1 MSKMQSRRRQE
12 AQESLGLLQK
22 RQVLID
28 ELAIADEEH
37 RREVKLKKR
46 QQIEKSRT
54 YSLVKGIATV
64 MDKYFVDTII
74 GSIIPVVGDLI
85 NSIFVLPY
93 IYVSYSQIKSIPL
106 TLAVI
111 YNSLID
117 ILLGI
122 IPVVGDITDFFH
134 RSYIKN
140 WCLIVGFVEDDRKV
154 INEVNK
160 KAIRMG
166 FLIVVVILLI
176 FLLYILISGLISGL
190 ITVIVGFFSR
200 LF

>member
-74 GSIIPVVGDLI
+74 GLILPVVGDLI

-122 IPVVGDITDFFH
+122 IPGLGDITDFFH

-140 WCLIVGFVEDDRKV
+140 WRLIVGFVEDDRKV

-160 KAIRMG
+160 KAILMG

-176 FLLYILISGLISGL
+176 FLLCKLISGLISGL
-190 ITVIVGFFSR
+190 ITVIGGFFSR

>member
-12 AQESLGLLQK
+12 VQESLGLLQK

-28 ELAIADEEH
+28 ELAIVDEEH
-37 RREVKLKKR
+37 RREVKLKER
-46 QQIEKSRT
+46 QQIEKSST

-64 MDKYFVDTII
+64 MDKYFVDPII
-74 GSIIPVVGDLI
+74 GLIPVVGDLI
-85 NSIFVLPY
+85 TSIFVLPY
-93 IYVSYSQIKSIPL
+93 IYVSFFQIKSIPL

-117 ILLGI
+117 VLLGF
-122 IPVVGDITDFFH
+122 IPVVGDITDIFH

-140 WCLIVGFVEDDRKV
+140 WRLIVGFVEDDRKV

-160 KAIRMG
+160 KAILMG
-166 FLIVVVILLI
+166 FLIVVVSLLI
-176 FLLYILISGLISGL
+176 FLLWKLISGL
-190 ITVIVGFFSR
+190 ITVIGGFFSR

>member
-28 ELAIADEEH
+28 ELAIVDEEH

-46 QQIEKSRT
+46 QQIEKSST

-64 MDKYFVDTII
+64 MDKYFVDPII
-74 GSIIPVVGDLI
+74 GLIPVVGDLI
-85 NSIFVLPY
+85 TSIFVLPY
-93 IYVSYSQIKSIPL
+93 IYVSFFQIKSIPL

-117 ILLGI
+117 VLLGF
-122 IPVVGDITDFFH
+122 IPVVGDITDIFH

-140 WCLIVGFVEDDRKV
+140 WRLIVGFVEDDRKV

-160 KAIRMG
+160 KAILMG
-166 FLIVVVILLI
+166 FLIVVVSLLI
-176 FLLYILISGLISGL
+176 FLLWKLISGL
-190 ITVIVGFFSR
+190 ITVIGGFFSR

>member
-12 AQESLGLLQK
+12 VQESLGLLQK

-28 ELAIADEEH
+28 ELAIVDEEH

-46 QQIEKSRT
+46 QQIEKSST

-64 MDKYFVDTII
+64 MDKYFVDPII
-74 GSIIPVVGDLI
+74 GFIPVVGDLI
-85 NSIFVLPY
+85 TSIFVLPY
-93 IYVSYSQIKSIPL
+93 IYVSFFQIKSIPL

-117 ILLGI
+117 VLLGF
-122 IPVVGDITDFFH
+122 IPVVGDITDIFH

-140 WCLIVGFVEDDRKV
+140 WRLIVGFVEDDRKV

-160 KAIRMG
+160 KAILMG
-166 FLIVVVILLI
+166 FLIVVVSLLI
-176 FLLYILISGLISGL
+176 FLLWKLISGL
-190 ITVIVGFFSR
+190 ITVIGGFFSR

>member
-46 QQIEKSRT
+46 QQIEKSST

-64 MDKYFVDTII
+64 MDKYFVDPII
-74 GSIIPVVGDLI
+74 GLIPVVGDLI
-85 NSIFVLPY
+85 TSIFVLPY
-93 IYVSYSQIKSIPL
+93 IYVSFFQIKSIPL

-117 ILLGI
+117 VLLGF
-122 IPVVGDITDFFH
+122 IPVVGDITDIFH

-140 WCLIVGFVEDDRKV
+140 WRLIVGFVEDDRKV

-160 KAIRMG
+160 KAILMG
-166 FLIVVVILLI
+166 FLIVVVSLLI
-176 FLLYILISGLISGL
+176 FLLWKLISGL
-190 ITVIVGFFSR
+190 ITVIGGFFSR